1 MDSGATILVIFIMVG
16 GIILLALILSA
27 QRGKGHLRLGRAE
40 LKIDFEKGWHKSL
53 PEATKKPAVPF
64 LKHQCWLEVRGTRWR
79 YPLLQDRHTYIGQV
93 SDNKIRFSSQSFE
106 SNLAVIYW
114 VENRFRINNL
124 SAHVPTRVNGRAIR
138 SQNLGD
144 GNTIQF
150 GHVKTIFRDSS
161 KGQQSAEK
169 LRRRQH

>member
-1 MDSGATILVIFIMVG
+1 MDSGATILILFIMVG

-53 PEATKKPAVPF
+53 PATREKPTVP
-64 LKHQCWLEVRGTRWR
+64 LPEHPYWLEVKGARWR
-79 YPLLQDRHTYIGQV
+79 YPLLKDRHTYIGQV
-93 SDNKIRFSSQSFE
+93 NDNKIRFRSQSFE

-124 SAHVPTRVNGRAIR
+124 SAHVPTRVNGRVVR

-150 GHVKTIFRDSS
+150 GNVRTIFRDRS
-161 KGQQSAEK
+161 KSRRSAN
-169 LRRRQH
+169 R